1 MPPSLAENTVDLF
14 TVVAKVVHSYFGCV
28 ESLGCFRRCSYRMD
42 SALSLTYK
50 PKNQKAVPLAGISD
64 HVFILEDILSEYE
77 CDTIIALAEN
87 AGFKI
92 AGIYTDESGENTI
105 IDASKRRSMRCILDS
120 AEFAD
125 RLWKRIQ
132 HGIVQRLPIGLVAKR
147 LNERLRILKYTDGD
161 SFVMHR
167 DGNYMTPDMS
177 EISQYTVLVY
187 LNDGYEGGFTT
198 YYNTAGAA
206 GVPVIPK
213 KGSVVIQH
221 QNCLHCV
228 PPLISGT
235 KYTLR
240 TEVMY
245 GAA

>member
-1 MPPSLAENTVDLF
+1 MLENV
-14 TVVAKVVHSYFGCV
+14 
-28 ESLGCFRRCSYRMD
+28 
-42 SALSLTYK
+42 LT
-50 PKNQKAVPLAGISD
+50 D
-64 HVFILEDILSEYE
+64 HE
-77 CDTIIALAEN
+77 CDEIINIAESV
-87 AGFKI
+87 GFKI
-92 AGIYTDESGENTI
+92 AAIYTDKSDEKTVV
-105 IDASKRRSMRCILDS
+105 DVDKRRSYRCILDS

-132 HGIVQRLPIGLVAKR
+132 NGIIKRLPIGLVAKR
-147 LNERLRILKYTDGD
+147 LNERLRILKYKEGD
-161 SFVMHR
+161 MFVMHR

-187 LNDGYEGGFTT
+187 LNDGYEGGYTT
-198 YYNTAGAA
+198 YYNSAGET

-228 PPLISGT
+228 PPLVSGT
-235 KYTLR
+235 KYALR

-245 GAA
+245 GSA

>member
-1 MPPSLAENTVDLF
+1 
-14 TVVAKVVHSYFGCV
+14 
-28 ESLGCFRRCSYRMD
+28 MD
-42 SALSLTYK
+42 TALSLKYK
-50 PKNQKAVPLAGISD
+50 PQSQKATPLAGISD
-64 HVFILEDILSEYE
+64 HVFILEDTLSEYE
-77 CDTIIALAEN
+77 CDTIISVAED

-105 IDASKRRSMRCILDS
+105 IDTSKRRSMRCILDS

-125 RLWKRIQ
+125 RLWRRIQ
-132 HGIVQRLPIGLVAKR
+132 HGVIQKLPMGLVAKR
-147 LNERLRILKYTDGD
+147 LNERLRILKYTQGD

-167 DGNYMTPDMS
+167 DGNYMTPDGK
-177 EISQYTVLVY
+177 EISQYTVLIY
-187 LNDGYEGGFTT
+187 LNDGYEGGYTT
-198 YYNTAGAA
+198 YYNSATEP

-221 QNCLHCV
+221 QSCLHSV

-235 KYTLR
+235 KYALR

-245 GAA
+245 GGND